1 MGQAQRIPCMTPAAI
16 SMLLVHL

>member
-1 MGQAQRIPCMTPAAI
+1 IGQAQRIPCMTPAAI